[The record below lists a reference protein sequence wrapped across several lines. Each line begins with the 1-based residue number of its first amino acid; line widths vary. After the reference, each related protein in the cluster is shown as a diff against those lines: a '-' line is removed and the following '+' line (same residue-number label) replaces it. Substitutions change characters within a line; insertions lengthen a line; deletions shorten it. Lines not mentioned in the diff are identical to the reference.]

1 MVETM
6 TFAVLILIGIVAIWP
21 AVMIIGELA
30 FQLGRLLDWWSRK

>member
-30 FQLGRLLDWWSRK
+30 FQIGQWLDRRSEK

>member
-6 TFAVLILIGIVAIWP
+6 TFVGLILIAIVAIWP
-21 AVMIIGELA
+21 AVMILGELA